1 MSMKNSISHNV
12 TWNKIYFKYLNKYK
26 LEIKT
31 LQQLKMFFWLSNSS
45 INLFLYISMIV
56 TWNKSQCTVSTQAS
70 ILLPDLRGQPTLD
83 TSLQA
88 SNSSARAQLIDPR
101 IYNKPINKLHELIH
115 ILIIKCSILNGSTKA
130 SNNMN

>member
-31 LQQLKMFFWLSNSS
+31 LQQLKMFFLSNSS
-45 INLFLYISMIV
+45 INFFLYILMIV

-83 TSLQA
+83 TSLHG
-88 SNSSARAQLIDPR
+88 SNSSARAQLITPR
-101 IYNKPINKLHELIH
+101 IYNKPINKLHELNKYTYW
-115 ILIIKCSILNGSTKA
+115 L
-130 SNNMN
+130 